1 MGLSTYMRAS
11 KGFYESLDASDY
23 QKIADVLEDI
33 VPLDLGEK
41 HNATRNIEIQIPI
54 ATWHK
59 GGSVDNYLWEKA
71 GSPDRDEYVLDLYED
86 DIKTMIE
93 EARKIQ
99 EDPDSVDSYLATY
112 YADYEDDEWIQTQFQ
127 RLERALTDYLLD
139 DRLKG
144 WTLTV
149 WRSY

>member
-1 MGLSTYMRAS
+1 MGLSTYMRA
-11 KGFYESLDASDY
+11 KGEFYQGLDAKNY
-23 QKIADVLEDI
+23 NKIAEVLEDI
-33 VPLDLGEK
+33 VPLDIGEK

-59 GGSVDNYLWEKA
+59 GYSVDNYLWEKA

-86 DIKTMIE
+86 DIKTMID
-93 EARKIQ
+93 EARRIQ
-99 EDPDSVDSYLATY
+99 DDPNAVAEYLA
-112 YADYEDDEWIQTQFQ
+112 DYFVDEDDTDWIQIQFQ

>member
-1 MGLSTYMRAS
+1 MGLSTYMRA
-11 KGFYESLDASDY
+11 KAEFYQGLDAKNY
-23 QKIADVLEDI
+23 NKIADVLEDI

-59 GGSVDNYLWEKA
+59 GYSVDNYLWEKA
-71 GSPDRDEYVLDLYED
+71 GSPERDEYVLDLYED

-93 EARKIQ
+93 EARRIQ
-99 EDPDSVDSYLATY
+99 DSPDAIAEYLA
-112 YADYEDDEWIQTQFQ
+112 DYLISEDDTEWIQIQFQ

>member
-11 KGFYESLDASDY
+11 KGFYKSLDAKDY
-23 QKIADVLEDI
+23 NKIAEVLEDI
-33 VPLDLGEK
+33 VPLDIGEK

-59 GGSVDNYLWEKA
+59 AYSVDNYLWEKA
-71 GSPDRDEYVLDLYED
+71 GSPERDEYVLDLYED

-93 EARKIQ
+93 EARRIQ
-99 EDPDSVDSYLATY
+99 DDPNAVSEYLA
-112 YADYEDDEWIQTQFQ
+112 DYFVDEDDTDWIQIQFQ

-139 DRLKG
+139 NRLKG

>member
-11 KGFYESLDASDY
+11 KGFYQALDAKDY
-23 QKIADVLEDI
+23 DKIADVLEDI

-59 GGSVDNYLWEKA
+59 AYTMDGFLWSMA
-71 GSPDRDEYVLDLYED
+71 GEPDSDEYGLTDADLRL
-86 DIKTMIE
+86 MIDL
-93 EARKIQ
+93 AR
-99 EDPDSVDSYLATY
+99 SYVDSPSKARRY
-112 YADYEDDEWIQTQFQ
+112 DVGVPEESNEWISQQFL
-127 RLERALTDYLLD
+127 RLERALTDVLLSGK
-139 DRLKG
+139 LQG
-144 WTLTV
+144 WTLKV